1 MAYIGYKKAASS
13 TVVSKTLATMT
24 GDGTV
29 DTLTLSVTPGSVNN
43 VCVCLDGVVQ
53 CPGVHFTLAGN
64 VITFPT
70 APASNVVVIALTGG
84 GEHIGSPMAGSIKSD
99 DLGVGAVNIFKNC

>member
-24 GDGTV
+24 GDGSDT
-29 DTLTLSVTPGSVNN
+29 TLTLSVTPDSVNN

-70 APASNVVVIALTGG
+70 APASGVVVIALTGG

-99 DLGVGAVNIFKNC
+99 DLGGCS